1 MSTGDTIMV
10 VSDGLPEAENENKEL
25 YDYQRINSILK
36 TSNEF
41 SAEEIKQKLF
51 NSLNKW
57 LKGGIPQDD
66 VTVLIIKKN

>member
-1 MSTGDTIMV
+1 MSKGDTIMV

-36 TSNEF
+36 SSNELE
-41 SAEEIKQKLF
+41 AEEIKKKLF
-51 NSLNKW
+51 SSLDNW
-57 LKGGIPQDD
+57 LKGGIPEDD